1 MAASQEGHWFEKFSA
16 NVQHILGEHPAHS
29 VLADLARPEQGA
41 GESTWIN
48 GIDAYSSDDATNKAF
63 TADETLK
70 KFHQLAG
77 GSQDFA
83 EWLLTRTPFNDVLK
97 IKSLSASELNEWGHA
112 FSDSE
117 DTWQNL
123 ADPKSTVVSVGMQKM
138 HRQRDIQFAKGATA
152 ATVSRRIDGAA
163 VASVAL
169 PASQTLG
176 DLFYS
181 TATVDTLPALI
192 TEKFDNVW
200 FTKGMPIYCAI
211 SATLARNL
219 RVNSRD
225 KLHSTDFVR
234 SYDNFRQ
241 GTIPEVEGVTFIV
254 MPKEFMESV
263 KAVEGTAAGN
273 QTDHYFAWSPNAI
286 SRVNYQG
293 LQVKSGID
301 VGAKFN
307 TQVYA
312 TEYCDFVRTDDKGVV
327 VGDIVVP
334 PA

>member
-1 MAASQEGHWFEKFSA
+1 MGSSQQGHWFEKFSA

-29 VLADLARPEQGA
+29 VLSDLARPEQGA

-48 GIDAYSSDDATNKAF
+48 GIDAYSSDDATTKAF

-77 GSQDFA
+77 GSQTFA

-97 IKSLSASELNEWGHA
+97 IKSLSASQLNEWGHA

-138 HRQRDIQFAKGATA
+138 HRKRDVLFGKGVTA
-152 ATVSRRIDGAA
+152 SSVSRRIDGAA
-163 VASVAL
+163 VASVSL
-169 PASQTLG
+169 PAAQTLAEIT
-176 DLFYS
+176 Y
-181 TATVDTLPALI
+181 ANVNVDTVPALI
-192 TEKFDNVW
+192 TESFDNVW

-211 SATLARNL
+211 SATMARHM

-234 SYDNFRQ
+234 SYDAFRM

-254 MPKEFMESV
+254 MPKEFMDAI
-263 KAVEGTAAGN
+263 KAPAGDAI
-273 QTDHYFAWSPNAI
+273 DHYFAWSPNAI
-286 SRVNYQG
+286 SKVTYQG
-293 LQVKSGID
+293 LKLNSGID

-307 TQVYA
+307 NQVYA

-327 VGDIVVP
+327 LGNIV
-334 PA
+334 A